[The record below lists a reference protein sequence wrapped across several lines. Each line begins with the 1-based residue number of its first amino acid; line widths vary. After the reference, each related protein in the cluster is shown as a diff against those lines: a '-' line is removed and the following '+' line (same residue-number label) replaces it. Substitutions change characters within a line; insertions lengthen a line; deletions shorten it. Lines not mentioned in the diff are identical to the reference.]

1 MTIGRFGKSGGAAL
15 LLAAVFAG
23 GGQAQEA
30 PGTAEPPAS
39 CDTIRSIEVRG
50 SQKMS
55 ADAVRFDLGIKPG
68 DPWDEEVLRREYR
81 RFWDRGY
88 FADLRFLRRCEPDG
102 AVLIVEL
109 QDRPTVLSV
118 SYSKSKVVNQQQIE
132 DYFKE
137 RNFVFTVGTPL
148 DRKKVWKAQQLIK
161 ELLGTKGYLDARV
174 DPIVKEVS
182 ASARSVTFEIDPG
195 GKTRIRELDFTGNEN
210 FSDATL
216 KSQLKLTDDYA
227 FYLPWSKKSLYHP
240 LKYQQDVNNVL
251 QFYRDRGYL
260 DVDVQPPIIDV
271 RAAGEP
277 SGPPP
282 APDAPAA
289 EAAEFPPPGE
299 DAEQASRDKKWVYI
313 TVPIVEGPVY
323 RLGKLTFEGNEV
335 LPSEQLR
342 FMVPLPDGAVLS
354 DSAIEAGMDR
364 IRATYG
370 SRGYVYVA
378 VTRRIERRE
387 GEQVADVVITIDE
400 DQLYRV
406 RRIEF
411 AGNTTTNDEVL
422 RRELNINEGDVLNR
436 TALDRSL
443 QKLQQL
449 GFWVPADEP
458 RLEPVEGEQRVD
470 VLIRGEEQSRNE
482 IQIGGG
488 YSELEGAFFL
498 ASYQTRNF
506 LGRGETLGLYLAV
519 GGRSNQASLNFVEN
533 WFLGRPVTLG
543 VSIFRRSY
551 DFGAARDQ
559 FGNQQNLNQAGT
571 GGSITL
577 GKRVGDFTQ
586 FSLIYSYE
594 QVEASTLDISAQF
607 ATTETRLSTI
617 TPVFTY
623 KRVNNFLRP
632 TLGYDL
638 SFFPTFS
645 LQAIGSDLDYFKP
658 RLSATLYRP
667 LGPKFFVAAHGEA
680 AWIWPFDDIVRAPGY
695 VDGVPRFQR
704 FFIGGDIIGPR
715 IFETRTISPLRFIV
729 LLDQNGNPVV
739 GPGGNPQVSLA
750 FVGGSKMALMQF
762 EVGALIG
769 KTATL
774 VGFYDVGGAYD
785 NGVSINW
792 EDSRASAGLEFRV
805 FLPVFQAPIRLIYG
819 WPVKEKPGDQTSQ
832 FQFSIGLPF

>member
-1 MTIGRFGKSGGAAL
+1 MRIGRFGKSGGAAI
-15 LLAAVFAG
+15 LLAASLAG
-23 GGQAQEA
+23 GAAAQQAGE
-30 PGTAEPPAS
+30 PGEPSSS

-88 FADLRFLRRCEPDG
+88 FSDLRFLRRCEPDG

-109 QDRPTVLSV
+109 ADRPTVLSV
-118 SYSKSKVVNQQQIE
+118 SYSKNKVVNQQQIE
-132 DYFKE
+132 DHFKE

-161 ELLGTKGYLDARV
+161 EVLGMKGYLDASV
-174 DPIVKEVS
+174 EPVVKEVS

-195 GKTRIRELDFTGNEN
+195 GKTRIRELDFTGNES

-216 KSQLKLTDDYA
+216 RGQLKLTDDYA
-227 FYLPWSKKSLYHP
+227 FYMPWSKKSLYHP
-240 LKYQQDVNNVL
+240 LKYQQDINNVL

-271 RAAGEP
+271 RAAGEKG
-277 SGPPP
+277 GPPP
-282 APDAPAA
+282 PLPEAPA
-289 EAAEFPPPGE
+289 EALGGADEE
-299 DAEQASRDKKWVYI
+299 ASRDKKWVYI

-323 RLGKLTFEGNEV
+323 RLGKITFEGNEV
-335 LPSEQLR
+335 FAPEELR
-342 FMVPLPDGAVLS
+342 LIVPIPDGAVLS
-354 DSAIEAGMDR
+354 DSAIEAGMER
-364 IRATYG
+364 IRSIYG
-370 SRGYVYVA
+370 RRGYVYVA
-378 VTRRIERRE
+378 VTRRIERGE
-387 GEQVADVVITIDE
+387 GTQVADVVISIDE
-400 DQLYRV
+400 DQPYRV

-411 AGNTTTNDEVL
+411 AGNSTTNDEVL
-422 RRELNINEGDVLNR
+422 RRELKVNEGDLLNR
-436 TALDRSL
+436 TALDVSL

-449 GFWVPADEP
+449 GYWVPADEP
-458 RLEPVEGEQRVD
+458 RLEPVEGEQKVD

-482 IQIGGG
+482 VQVGGG

-533 WFLGRPVTLG
+533 WFLGKPLTLG

-551 DFGAARDQ
+551 DFGAAQDQ
-559 FGNQQNLNQAGT
+559 FGNRQNLNQAGT
-571 GGSITL
+571 GGSITV

-586 FSLIYSYE
+586 VSLIYSYE

-617 TPVFTY
+617 TPAFTY
-623 KRVNNFLRP
+623 KRVNNYLRP
-632 TLGYDL
+632 TLGYDV
-638 SFFPTFS
+638 SVFPTLS
-645 LQAIGSDLDYFKP
+645 LQALGSDLDYFKP
-658 RLSATLYRP
+658 RLAATIYRP
-667 LGPKFFVAAHGEA
+667 IGPKFFFAAHGEA
-680 AWIWPFDDIVRAPGY
+680 AWIWPFADIVRAPGY

-739 GPGGNPQVSLA
+739 GPGGNPQISLA
-750 FVGGSKMALMQF
+750 YVGGSKMALMQF
-762 EVGALIG
+762 EIGALIG

-774 VGFYDVGGAYD
+774 VGFYDVGGSYD
-785 NGVSINW
+785 NGVNINW
-792 EDSRASAGLEFRV
+792 DDARASAGLEFRV

-819 WPVKEKPGDQTSQ
+819 WPVKEKPGDQTSK